1 MIDYKIIDN
10 ALSRKDFLK
19 IKEMMTDQY
28 FTWNV
33 INTVAN
39 NSEQMPNPASYY
51 FIHMFWEGLY
61 TTDEVSVFI
70 PVLEML
76 GAKELMRVKGNLFP
90 STDNLIHHEDHFD
103 YPCEHRGAILYLNT
117 NDGLTVLEN
126 EVEVESV
133 ENRLLLFD
141 PSKMHH
147 STTCTTKP
155 YRMNVNFNFF

>member
-70 PVLEML
+70 P
-76 GAKELMRVKGNLFP
+76 GNV
-90 STDNLIHHEDHFD
+90 
-103 YPCEHRGAILYLNT
+103 RGKSI
-117 NDGLTVLEN
+117 D
-126 EVEVESV
+126 ESK
-133 ENRLLLFD
+133 RKFI
-141 PSKMHH
+141 SI
-147 STTCTTKP
+147 
-155 YRMNVNFNFF
+155 YR

>member
-1 MIDYKIIDN
+1 
-10 ALSRKDFLK
+10 
-19 IKEMMTDQY
+19 
-28 FTWNV
+28 
-33 INTVAN
+33 
-39 NSEQMPNPASYY
+39 
-51 FIHMFWEGLY
+51 
-61 TTDEVSVFI
+61 
-70 PVLEML
+70 ML
-76 GAKELMRVKGNLFP
+76 GAKALMRVKGNLFP